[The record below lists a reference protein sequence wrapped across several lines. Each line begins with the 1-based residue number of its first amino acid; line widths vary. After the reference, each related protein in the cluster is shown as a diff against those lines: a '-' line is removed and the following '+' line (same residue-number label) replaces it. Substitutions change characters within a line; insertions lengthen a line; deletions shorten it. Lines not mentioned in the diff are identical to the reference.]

1 MPIKTEVFNDFQG
14 QILES
19 DVDGIDAKKS
29 FLARAE
35 NVILGNGFIENAPA
49 FKSYALPGDIP
60 SKIND
65 EFYELLEMIPFY
77 HSKKGQQVLY
87 ILWNEYPLD
96 IADMSDVCSLSAGEL
111 TSSSRFVNVKPGDII
126 FANGLYLTI
135 LTITDSSTMTVDDVT
150 SSFTNQQFQFVR
162 LKNRLYFNLNGTEEL
177 DADEQNA
184 GLQILEKP
192 YKTNVNFVNDELK
205 INLNCKARYY
215 DLNKEIIFNLSLQYL
230 DEIEYT
236 STIRRDEGW
245 YLCSRWLGTLQSD
258 KTKIGFVNIYGE
270 GAYTED
276 FQDDTFIPN
285 FVNEGMTINTIEGM
299 PTRCAY
305 VISDSTISGK
315 TGNFKIQKIKNIKR
329 IEFRL
334 GWRGSSVIIPGDN
347 PYGVYIWIDYYR
359 DDNGIIIPEKKIIHS
374 GMFDQTAIINN
385 RGVVKIDVN
394 WATDS
399 LLSSSLNIS
408 VFCPKKYDNTALF
421 SYVAIDDFKII
432 PNDFTL
438 IAFYSG
444 GQRASLIENLQV
456 SIYGHTNF
464 IVRTSIIDW
473 RISKYEI
480 YALDDTI
487 YKLLSKVLIK
497 NNWTVVGDRVETIVS
512 SLDEEEIDN
521 TLNNNYGLGKT
532 IRVDSQSVIHSEIS
546 FKNRVYFVKDDYK
559 VYQSHIA
566 GNGGIQPD
574 SFPYDEDKLFGFFES
589 PRAFHNTGLAVSV
602 VNDLIVYSREGIN
615 VYQIEANGL
624 SVFKRLTFVSSEG
637 LTNLNLLVKNIDGQ
651 PIMDGSLWAN
661 GDGLFI
667 HPGGVTAPK
676 NLILGNFSNYWAEI
690 SEYIDSNGFAFYSD
704 SEYWIKVKEEQNE
717 PGIYYTTFAVFELD
731 YNQIRFV
738 KFEGQRI
745 EKLLGYIG
753 NTFYLKA
760 GNTIY
765 TLSDTEYLSS
775 GYIETH
781 LLEYD
786 KYDYN
791 NILQELFITVNKNR
805 TDPGTIAL
813 QVILD
818 GYPLITYLFST
829 DERIPIRLAPISSR
843 FQNIKFILYFPET
856 KFYLSD
862 FGFRYEKSGQRA
874 LGMNTDHDQINKAKS
889 GYGYHYGRHYG
900 RNILK

>member
-205 INLNCKARYY
+205 INLNCKAIYY
-215 DLNKEIIFNLSLQYL
+215 DINYQLIFNLSLQYL
-230 DEIEYT
+230 KVVEYNET
-236 STIRRDEGW
+236 VRRDEGW
-245 YLCSRWLGTLQSD
+245 YLCPRWLGGNYNNLEIIEEATTFFIDSFKDGIPSFFWSSPGWEIDNTVGFDDSFSLRSAISASPKFILTPSYPALRKLKFRAKVTSGTALLMVKIKDTLP
-258 KTKIGFVNIYGE
+258 ILLNFNI
-270 GAYTED
+270 TEEW
-276 FQDDTFIPN
+276 TSI
-285 FVNEGMTINTIEGM
+285 VIERSPYDYPFWG
-299 PTRCAY
+299 
-305 VISDSTISGK
+305 
-315 TGNFKIQKIKNIKR
+315 GNFFEFQFSYTPNPFGTETRRFYVDYFESEVEGTNATRGEYLFLAKFFNGERALIK
-329 IEFRL
+329 
-334 GWRGSSVIIPGDN
+334 SVITKNHSLSYLKIP
-347 PYGVYIWIDYYR
+347 I
-359 DDNGIIIPEKKIIHS
+359 
-374 GMFDQTAIINN
+374 
-385 RGVVKIDVN
+385 
-394 WATDS
+394 
-399 LLSSSLNIS
+399 SS
-408 VFCPKKYDNTALF
+408 
-421 SYVAIDDFKII
+421 
-432 PNDFTL
+432 
-438 IAFYSG
+438 
-444 GQRASLIENLQV
+444 
-456 SIYGHTNF
+456 
-464 IVRTSIIDW
+464 IDW
-473 RISKYEI
+473 RVQNYEC
-480 YALDDTI
+480 YELKDGL
-487 YKLLSKVLIK
+487 YKLIGNLPLDNGWETESDCIK
-497 NNWTVVGDRVETIVS
+497 RNLFLVS
-512 SLDEEEIDN
+512 PDDDVQ
-521 TLNNNYGLGKT
+521 TLNNNYGLGAT
-532 IRVDSQSVIHSEIS
+532 IRVDNQNTIHSEIS
-546 FKNRVYFVKDDYK
+546 FKNRVYFVKDDYR

-574 SFPYDEDKLFGFFES
+574 SFPYDEDKLFGFFETA
-589 PRAFHNTGLAVSV
+589 RAFHNTGLATSI

-615 VYQIEANGL
+615 VYQIEANGM
-624 SVFKRLTFVSSEG
+624 SIFKRLTFVSSEG
-637 LTNLNLLVKNIDGQ
+637 LSNLNLLTKGIDGQ

-661 GDGLFI
+661 ANGLFV
-667 HPGGVTAPK
+667 HPGGVTVPK
-676 NLILGNFSNYWAEI
+676 NLILGEFSNYWAEI
-690 SEYIDSNGFAFYSD
+690 AEYINSSGFAFYSD
-704 SEYWIKVKEEQNE
+704 SEYWLKVGEEESE

-731 YNQIRFV
+731 YKQVRFV
-738 KFEGQRI
+738 KVEGQRI

-760 GNTIY
+760 GNTVY
-765 TLSDTEYLSS
+765 TLSDTEYLGA

-781 LLEYD
+781 TLEYD
-786 KYDYN
+786 KYEYN
-791 NILQELFITVNKNR
+791 NILQELFIDVNKNR
-805 TDPGTIAL
+805 TDEGTIAL

-818 GYPLITYLFST
+818 DIPLITYLFST
-829 DERIPIRLAPISSR
+829 KERIPVRLAPISSR
-843 FQNIKFILYFPET
+843 FQKIKLILFMPQT

-862 FGFRYEKSGQRA
+862 FGFRYSKSGQRA